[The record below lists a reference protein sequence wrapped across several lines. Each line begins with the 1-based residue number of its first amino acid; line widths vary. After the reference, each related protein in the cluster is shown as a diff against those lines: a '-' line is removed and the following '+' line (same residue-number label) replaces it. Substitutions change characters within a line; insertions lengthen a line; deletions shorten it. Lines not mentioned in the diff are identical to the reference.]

1 MLLRAEQRVRSIAK
15 PPPKLT
21 LSQWASEN
29 LILSP
34 EDSSEPGKY
43 HVNRAPYQR
52 AIMDAIS
59 DPLTPEVV
67 VMSSAQ
73 VGKTLLLKAIVGY
86 FVDQDPSTILM
97 LQPTLEMAE
106 TFSKDRLAPM
116 VRDMPCLRAKIADPK
131 ARDSGNT
138 ILHKRF
144 PGGHLTIVG
153 ANSAAGLAS
162 RPIRVLLCDEVDR
175 YPASAG
181 TEGDPVNLARAR
193 TKTFWNRK
201 VVLVSTPGDEDTSRI
216 NASFKESDQRRYF
229 VKCPHCNA
237 PQHLQWANVEWL
249 ENHPDTAGYRCD
261 ECSALWTDSERLQA
275 IKTGEWI
282 AGFPERNVAGF
293 HLNELYSPF
302 RKLSEIVVDFLKA
315 KDSPEM
321 LKTWVNTSLG
331 EVWRDEEGDKVD
343 AETISRRARF
353 KDIPEGVL
361 VITMQVDVQD
371 DRLEVNFDGWGK
383 GEECWGIEPV
393 ILSGDPGNPEL
404 WKRLDDQLAR
414 NFRRED
420 GAILAVTAC
429 AIDSAGHY
437 TKQVYDWAKK
447 HRDKVHAIIG
457 RAGKGR
463 PLIELSKSKIQSHG
477 IRLFIV
483 GTDTAKEL
491 LLFSRVKIS
500 APGPGYCHW
509 SQAYQDI
516 YFDQLTSEKRVVK
529 YSMGRPTHAWV
540 LPKGKRNEALDLR
553 VYGLA
558 LISLLRPN
566 FEALAERIKPDHFP
580 QPERPI
586 TRRPSSYLQARR

>member
-1 MLLRAEQRVRSIAK
+1 MLLRLEQRVRSIAK

-21 LSQWASEN
+21 LSQWAAEN
-29 LILSP
+29 LMLSA
-34 EDSSEPGKY
+34 EDSAEPGRY
-43 HVNRAPYQR
+43 YINRAPYQR
-52 AIMDAIS
+52 GIMDAIS
-59 DPLTPEVV
+59 DPLIPEVV

-73 VGKTLLLKAIVGY
+73 VGKTLLLKAMIGY

-116 VRDMPCLRAKIADPK
+116 VRDMPCLRSKIADPK

-181 TEGDPVNLARAR
+181 IEGDPINLARAR

-201 VVLVSTPGDEDTSRI
+201 IVLVSTPNDEDTSRI
-216 NASFKESDQRRYF
+216 NPAFIESDQRRYF
-229 VKCPHCNA
+229 VKCPHCDA
-237 PQHLQWANVEWL
+237 EQHLQWANVEWL

-261 ECSALWTDSERLQA
+261 ECSALWTDAERLQA
-275 IKTGEWI
+275 VKSGEWV
-282 AGFPERNVAGF
+282 AEFPERNVAGF

-302 RKLSEIVVDFLKA
+302 RKLSEIVIDFLKS

-331 EVWRDEEGDKVD
+331 DVWRDQEGEKVD
-343 AETISRRARF
+343 AEMLAQRPRF
-353 KDIPEGVL
+353 EEMPEGVL

-371 DRLEVNFDGWGK
+371 DRLEINFDGWGK

-393 ILSGDPGNPEL
+393 VLHGDPGGAEL
-404 WKRLDDQLAR
+404 WKRLGDQLAR
-414 NFRRED
+414 TFRRED

-447 HRDKVHAIIG
+447 HRDKVHAIVG

-491 LLFSRVKIS
+491 LLLSRVKITS
-500 APGPGYCHW
+500 PGAGYCHW
-509 SQAYQDI
+509 SHVYSDT
-516 YFDQLTSEKRVVK
+516 YFEQLTSEKRVVK

-566 FEALAERIKPDHFP
+566 FDALAERIKPDHFP
-580 QPERPI
+580 QAEQPVA
-586 TRRPSSYLQARR
+586 RRPSSYLHQR